1 MIKINLLPER
11 MLRRRR
17 VLPFITFVIIL
28 SLLGILLCVF
38 LFSPITKEVKLV
50 TTQLASVQKEVQ
62 QNQLALSKLRMWEK
76 EKINLRSHLEAIESL
91 TINQPRWPELL
102 YTISKSLPRTIWL
115 SMIRKDVQGG
125 EDAIVIEGNGL
136 NQAVDIAIFMKNLS
150 NSPIF
155 ESVRFSDISQKR
167 INGKEVTEFKI
178 NCKLR
183 KNTMSLQGT
192 QN

>member
-28 SLLGILLCVF
+28 SLLGILICVF

-76 EKINLRSHLEAIESL
+76 EKINLQSHLEAIESL
-91 TINQPRWPELL
+91 TINQPQWPELL
-102 YTISKSLPRTIWL
+102 YTISKSLPKTVWL

-155 ESVRFSDISQKR
+155 ESVRFSDISRKR

>member
-28 SLLGILLCVF
+28 SLLGILICVF

-76 EKINLRSHLEAIESL
+76 EKINLQSHLEAIESL
-91 TINQPRWPELL
+91 TINQPQWPELL
-102 YTISKSLPRTIWL
+102 YTISKSLPKTVWL

-150 NSPIF
+150 NSPIL
-155 ESVRFSDISQKR
+155 ESVRFSDISRKR